1 LTDFFQEDA
10 GMDATAPTVV
20 DIPVFCAPK
29 KAPCPYCGKK
39 AKRRRTH
46 ERRVRTI
53 EYRKIVFLKITV
65 GEYQTRCGCCA
76 TFRTSP
82 EGILPRHKYD
92 NKVREAVLDRIL
104 DDGMNVE
111 ATRHSLERDFFLNL
125 STGFVYDCLHD
136 AAAALD
142 MAAHRDKVLRCF
154 SGTLGV
160 DELHLGQYTL
170 LLATDPLSDIPVAF
184 ALVAKNDQDHM
195 GRFLGNLKNHG
206 LEPKVVI
213 TDGSSL
219 YPTLLKTLWPD
230 AEHQLCV
237 FHVLQDVNKQ
247 ILKAVL
253 RLRRGLSRRGQCGRK
268 RRRGR
273 PNKARACRRQQQKKQ
288 KEKAHFIFKRRY
300 LIVKRWDGL
309 TEQEQHD
316 LATMLEYLP
325 ELRTLRDFADAMQ
338 RLFAVEQ
345 YEEQARERWRRLQS
359 NATYLAVPE
368 LRKVMETI
376 LSQAKFNKM
385 IAFLRNP
392 AAQKVRTNNHVERCN
407 RKLRYWEKV
416 RYKWRRRRTLVRF
429 LVLALDAWW
438 QRTLPKLEAT
448 QTTAGPPMAQAN
460 GKQPPG
466 CPGSNDTRSKRH
478 DAPVPNTRRKA
489 A

>member
-1 LTDFFQEDA
+1 
-10 GMDATAPTVV
+10 MDANAPTVV

-29 KAPCPYCGKK
+29 KAPCPHCGKK
-39 AKRRRTH
+39 AKRVRTH

-53 EYRKIVFLKITV
+53 EYRQIVFLKITV
-65 GEYQTRCGCCA
+65 GEYRARCGCCA

-111 ATRHSLERDFFLNL
+111 ATRHSLDRDFLLNL
-125 STGFVYDCLHD
+125 STGFVYDCLYD
-136 AAAALD
+136 AAAELD
-142 MAAHRDKVLRCF
+142 MAAHREKVLRCF
-154 SGTLGV
+154 SGTLCV

-184 ALVAKNDQDHM
+184 ALVSKNDQDHM
-195 GRFLGNLKNHG
+195 GRFLGNLKKHG

-213 TDGSSL
+213 TDGSTL
-219 YPTLLKTLWPD
+219 YPKLLQTLWPN

-237 FHVLQDVNKQ
+237 FHVLQDVNKE

-253 RLRRGLSRRGQCGRK
+253 RLRRGLSGRARRGRK
-268 RRRGR
+268 RRRGQPR
-273 PNKARACRRQQQKKQ
+273 KGRACRRPQQMKQ

-300 LIVKRWDGL
+300 LIVKRRDGL
-309 TEQEQHD
+309 TDQEQRD
-316 LATMLEYLP
+316 LVTMLEYVP

-359 NATYLAVPE
+359 NAAYLAVPE
-368 LRKVMETI
+368 LKKVLETT
-376 LSQAKFNKM
+376 LSLAKFTKM

-438 QRTLPKLEAT
+438 QRTLPQLES
-448 QTTAGPPMAQAN
+448 AQAAT
-460 GKQPPG
+460 GPIMPKAKEKQPQRREE
-466 CPGSNDTRSKRH
+466 SNDSKSKPRQAPTQDTRH
-478 DAPVPNTRRKA
+478 KA